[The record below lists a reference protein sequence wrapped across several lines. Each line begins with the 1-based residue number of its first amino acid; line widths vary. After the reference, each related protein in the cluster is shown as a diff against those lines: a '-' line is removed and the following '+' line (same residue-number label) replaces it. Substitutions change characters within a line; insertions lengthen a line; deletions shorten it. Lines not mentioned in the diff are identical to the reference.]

1 MATAGD
7 KEQTFARLFRM
18 MDSSFEV
25 EALSALRQAPRMLH
39 EERATFGAI
48 LGHTQ
53 HLNESNTANIIA
65 TYTSRT
71 RHIATALTNAALRAR
86 RWSGLGNSS
95 RGCRSLLLPAATTF
109 DADEPSGEGVA
120 DPPRWF
126 RLPWKNIPK
135 DLRTIPGF
143 SPSWPPRRY
152 RVTCSFP
159 PTTLTARR
167 VPRPGRAGSPDC
179 RSISALI
186 TRPGA
191 FPAAPTK
198 PARRPARGGTRVI
211 RNRKI
216 AAQF

>member
-86 RWSGLGNSS
+86 RWPVWAI
-95 RGCRSLLLPAATTF
+95 RHVAAAHCCYLLLRLSTRMNR
-109 DADEPSGEGVA
+109 VA
-120 DPPRWF
+120 
-126 RLPWKNIPK
+126 KA
-135 DLRTIPGF
+135 
-143 SPSWPPRRY
+143 SPIR
-152 RVTCSFP
+152 
-159 PTTLTARR
+159 
-167 VPRPGRAGSPDC
+167 RAGSGFHGRTFQRTCGRFRDFHH
-179 RSISALI
+179 RGRHDGIASH
-186 TRPGA
+186 
-191 FPAAPTK
+191 
-198 PARRPARGGTRVI
+198 ARFHQQR
-211 RNRKI
+211 
-216 AAQF
+216 